1 VLDDKDNIF
10 IAGCRSSYD
19 QVVGHYKRVVDGT
32 TRSVQYVNN
41 YTVGGGPTG
50 VAIDGFGH
58 VWSANEYTNSVSRI
72 ILPTETTPVQIDTYP
87 VGYQPYN
94 YSDMTGRVVRTITS
108 RQGTWEA
115 VFDSKV
121 ENYNWQQVRWRLKTA
136 LPEGTGVQVYVKTA
150 ASVLALNA
158 KPYIEV
164 KNGVNTPELEVG
176 QYLKLKVK
184 LTSNNLTDTP
194 EVVEIQL
201 Y

>member
-1 VLDDKDNIF
+1 
-10 IAGCRSSYD
+10 
-19 QVVGHYKRVVDGT
+19 
-32 TRSVQYVNN
+32 
-41 YTVGGGPTG
+41 
-50 VAIDGFGH
+50 
-58 VWSANEYTNSVSRI
+58 
-72 ILPTETTPVQIDTYP
+72 
-87 VGYQPYN
+87 
-94 YSDMTGRVVRTITS
+94 MTGRVVRTITS